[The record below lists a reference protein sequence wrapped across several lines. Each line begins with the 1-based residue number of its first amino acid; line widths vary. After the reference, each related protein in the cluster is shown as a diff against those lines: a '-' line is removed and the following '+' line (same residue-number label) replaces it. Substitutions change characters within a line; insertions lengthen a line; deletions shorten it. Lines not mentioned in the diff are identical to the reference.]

1 MVDVR
6 DKLRQRALKAFV
18 REKNT
23 LERLDRARLKSNYKV
38 YQAEAK
44 KESPKY
50 KQKVWV
56 EQEQARRQLKRN
68 EQRDKG
74 MIELQRMKDAGVV
87 VTKKDYDRLSP
98 AAEAKKVTGKDYKR
112 YEYKKTDTYKRVKSI
127 NKYEK
132 KVGKAIKKFTKY
144 MNPARVEKVA
154 KKIEGVQQA
163 IGKMGSSELKA
174 QSNARMAALR
184 ARKTQM
190 SQLSQAANAEVQAA
204 GGQAAGVYPNKFLR
218 ILKAR
223 EIRLNEMDANRRFH
237 APIKDFNTRLNV
249 LHDLERERRRADEQT
264 NSILRAHE
272 LNANVTMDFCDTT
285 TPHMNIAM
293 APNIFASDNPLKTN
307 IMDNKGR
314 PNVLQV
320 PVENNIMVTKKRLQ
334 FF

>member
-18 REKNT
+18 REKNV
-23 LERLDRARLKSNYKV
+23 LERLDSARLKSNYKV

-98 AAEAKKVTGKDYKR
+98 AAKAKTVTGKDYKR
-112 YEYKKTDTYKRVKSI
+112 YEYKKTDTYKTVKSI

-132 KVGKAIKKFTKY
+132 KAGKAIKKFTKY

-184 ARKTQM
+184 ARKVQM
-190 SQLSQAANAEVQAA
+190 SQLSQATNAEIQAQ
-204 GGQAAGVYPNKFLR
+204 GGEAAGVYPNKFLR

-223 EIRLNEMDANRRFH
+223 QIRLNEMDANRRFH
-237 APIKDFNTRLNV
+237 APIKDFNTRLNA
-249 LHDLERERRRADEQT
+249 LHQRERDQARQDAADH
-264 NSILRAHE
+264 SLLKAHE
-272 LNANVTMDFCDTT
+272 LNANVNMDFLDTT

-293 APNIFASDNPLKTN
+293 APNMFSNENPLNRSILQT
-307 IMDNKGR
+307 GR

-320 PVENNIMVTKKRLQ
+320 PAENNIMITKKRLKLL
-334 FF
+334 